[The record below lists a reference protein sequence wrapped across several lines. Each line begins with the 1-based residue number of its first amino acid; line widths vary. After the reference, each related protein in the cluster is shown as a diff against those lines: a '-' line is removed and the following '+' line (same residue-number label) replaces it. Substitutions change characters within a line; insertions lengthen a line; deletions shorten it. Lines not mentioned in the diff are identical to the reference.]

1 LHGFFAGLVDGMTLL
16 LNWLYGV
23 TGALGIPNYGL
34 AIILL
39 TILVKV
45 ILYPL
50 NYKQMH
56 SMLAMQRLQPRLK
69 EIQEKYRKDPQKLQ
83 QKVME
88 LYQEHGINPMSG
100 CLPLLIQLPIL
111 IALYRSLL
119 NLFSRP
125 GVENLHFLWISNL
138 GHKGITSPTDI
149 ILPLLAGA
157 TTYWQMKITPQGGG
171 QQEMQR
177 VMTLTM
183 PLFIMWIT
191 TTLPAGLGL
200 YWVVYNILTIIQQ
213 YMMNRRL
220 FAREKEAVEGEGSR

>member
-1 LHGFFAGLVDGMTLL
+1 MHGFFAGLVDGMTLL

-39 TILVKV
+39 TVLVKV
-45 ILYPL
+45 VLYPL

-138 GHKGITSPTDI
+138 AHKGITSPTDI

-177 VMTLTM
+177 VMALTM